1 MSRLGRRLNGFAMLA
16 APLLLVT
23 GCSSGLAE
31 PLGQSAT
38 EASAAVGSAALALR
52 LETEGKATRALA
64 QTTLGDMVDQSAAA
78 YKSAAALTPNTPAD
92 LALQQNVLQ
101 NLDQALRSLHSAQ
114 LALETGDGS
123 AFQAAVDQLQ
133 AQAAELA
140 ELGKELK
147 P

>member
-1 MSRLGRRLNGFAMLA
+1 MRALA
-16 APLLLVT
+16 GVSASLLLVT
-23 GCSSGLAE
+23 GCSAGLAD
-31 PLGQSAT
+31 PLAQSAK
-38 EASAAVGSAALALR
+38 EASAAVGAAAMVLR
-52 LETEGKATRALA
+52 LETEDKATDALS
-64 QTTLGDMVDQSAAA
+64 QTTLGDMVKQGAAA
-78 YKSAAALTPNTPAD
+78 YKSAADLTPKTPAD

-114 LALETGDGS
+114 LAQATGDDFALQS
-123 AFQAAVDQLQ
+123 VVDQLQ